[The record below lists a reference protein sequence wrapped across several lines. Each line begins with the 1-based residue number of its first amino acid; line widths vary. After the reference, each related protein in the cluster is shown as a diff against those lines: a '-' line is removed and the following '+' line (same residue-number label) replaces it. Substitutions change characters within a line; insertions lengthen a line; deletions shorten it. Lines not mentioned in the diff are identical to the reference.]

1 MAGFWAPVH
10 RHLPWKICLGTFASY
25 TDECLRDVLI
35 SLVIK
40 VFREILYLDSL
51 IGGSCCAIVTFPI
64 LAGAKNMISYTGGVL
79 RYVGVVSRFHC
90 MYPDIS

>member
-1 MAGFWAPVH
+1 M
-10 RHLPWKICLGTFASY
+10 
-25 TDECLRDVLI
+25 
-35 SLVIK
+35 
-40 VFREILYLDSL
+40 FREILYLDSL